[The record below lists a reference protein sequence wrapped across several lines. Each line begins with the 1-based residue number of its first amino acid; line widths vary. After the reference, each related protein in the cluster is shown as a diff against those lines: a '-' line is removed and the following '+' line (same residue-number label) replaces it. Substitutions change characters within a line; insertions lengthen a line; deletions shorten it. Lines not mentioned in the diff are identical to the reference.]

1 MMLQILHCAMRIL
14 DNDVN
19 DENYQGSDGDGDDD
33 DLDDDRGGDDHD
45 DDDDQCGDVDDDDD
59 AQGGDD
65 DDDCWRLAAD
75 QIPGRRQV
83 ATCVTPRLISC
94 IH

>member
-1 MMLQILHCAMRIL
+1 MMLQILHCAMRIP

-19 DENYQGSDGDGDDD
+19 DENQQGGDGDGDDD
-33 DLDDDRGGDDHD
+33 DDDRGGDDHD
-45 DDDDQCGDVDDDDD
+45 DDDDQCGDVDDGDD
-59 AQGGDD
+59 AQRGDD
-65 DDDCWRLAAD
+65 DDDWRLAAD

-83 ATCVTPRLISC
+83 ATCVTPSLISC